1 MSEDL
6 VQTADA
12 LRLRLRQVAGRVRPF
27 PTFLGRNWLEAVE
40 VELSSDVSS
49 VDRGCVVVCPDGEL
63 YELVLRLLP
72 GAEVVSDP
80 NPAEELAPLFLPDAE
95 YVVWAEAAL
104 EALRSYTE
112 WDLTPK

>member
-1 MSEDL
+1 MSEDIAHT
-6 VQTADA
+6 VDA
-12 LRLRLRQVAGRVRPF
+12 LREQLRELASRVRPF

-40 VELSSDVSS
+40 VEPGGGLAD

-80 NPAEELAPLFLPDAE
+80 NPAEELAPLAVSDGE
-95 YVVWAEAAL
+95 YVLWAEAAL
-104 EALRSYTE
+104 KTLRSYME
-112 WDLTPK
+112 

>member
-1 MSEDL
+1 MRG
-6 VQTADA
+6 
-12 LRLRLRQVAGRVRPF
+12 RLREVAGRVRPF

-40 VELSSDVSS
+40 VELGGSPVG

-80 NPAEELAPLFLPDAE
+80 NPAEELAPLALTDEE

-104 EALRSYTE
+104 EVLRAYIE
-112 WDLTPK
+112 

>member
-1 MSEDL
+1 MGELRDL
-6 VQTADA
+6 
-12 LRLRLRQVAGRVRPF
+12 AGRVRPF

-40 VELSSDVSS
+40 VELGGE

-80 NPAEELAPLFLPDAE
+80 NPAEELSPLALTDAE

-104 EALRSYTE
+104 EALRPYVELGGAKETIRG
-112 WDLTPK
+112 

>member
-1 MSEDL
+1 M
-6 VQTADA
+6 
-12 LRLRLRQVAGRVRPF
+12 
-27 PTFLGRNWLEAVE
+27 EAVE
-40 VELSSDVSS
+40 VELGGGVVD

-80 NPAEELAPLFLPDAE
+80 NPAEELAPLALTDAE

-104 EALRSYTE
+104 ETLRFYLE
-112 WDLTPK
+112 

>member
-6 VQTADA
+6 PNSPETARE
-12 LRLRLRQVAGRVRPF
+12 RLRELAGLVRPF

-40 VELSSDVSS
+40 VELGGGVVD

-80 NPAEELAPLFLPDAE
+80 NPAEELAPLALTDAE

-104 EALRSYTE
+104 ETLRFYLE
-112 WDLTPK
+112 